1 MVDLCESGRSVPAN
15 LGIAVFNFV
24 SELVYLFAYSRF
36 TCVLPFLRQKM
47 IVFHLFC
54 VCASMLYVKVTS

>member
-15 LGIAVFNFV
+15 LGIAMFNFV

-36 TCVLPFLRQKM
+36 TCVLPFLRQKNDSVSPILCLCINAM
-47 IVFHLFC
+47 
-54 VCASMLYVKVTS
+54 SK